1 MTMRTNCFLLLT
13 VLLGIL
19 PMSNTHAN
27 DSIPKSVILY
37 TPYTKI
43 SVSPGASIDYS
54 IDLINNTDKLV
65 NANLSVSGLSSS
77 WKHEMKSGGWNLS
90 QLAVLPKEKK
100 TFNLKVDVPL
110 KVSRGSYHF
119 VVSAGEAQLPLN
131 VVVAQQGTYQTEF
144 TTDQPNMQG
153 NSKSTF
159 TFNATLKNQTADQQ
173 LYALMAKAPR
183 GWNVIFK
190 PNYKQATSAQVEA
203 NSSQN
208 VSIDITPP
216 ANVEAGSYKIPVR
229 AATGNTSAEL
239 ELEVVVTGSYQM
251 ELTTPRGLLSSDV
264 TAGDTKR
271 IELEIKNTGSSL
283 LKDIQLSANKPVDWD
298 VAFEPSKIEMLK
310 AGETATAV
318 AILKASKKA
327 LPGDYVTTMMAK
339 TPEVNADAQFRIAVK
354 TPMIWGWVGVLII
367 RLSIRKGEIFGL
379 LGPNGAG
386 KSTTILMMLGLTEPT
401 SGIVEICGINS
412 TTHPI
417 EVKRKIGYL
426 PEDVG
431 FYDDMT
437 GLENLMYTARL
448 NGIPDK
454 EAKVKALELM
464 KRVGLE
470 DQLKKKTGKYSR
482 GMRQRL
488 GLADVLIKNPEII
501 ILDEPT
507 SGIDPAGVQEFI
519 ELIRWLSKEEGL
531 TVLFSSHHLDQAQ
544 KVCDRVGL
552 FSNGKILALI
562 DMAELKEKKQELS
575 DIYNHYFEEGG
586 ERHE

>member
-119 VVSAGEAQLPLN
+119 VVSAGETQLPLN

-264 TAGDTKR
+264 TAGDTKQ

-310 AGETATAV
+310 AGETATVV

-367 RLSIRKGEIFGL
+367 LATIGVVYYLFRKFVAEGSSEIPNRSYSPIDIPIIRYADVVLSLAECLNEQGNTTEAIEWVNKVRARAGVALLNSNTYTQVTGQDNMRERIRNERRWEFAGEGVNFFDEMRWKTL
-379 LGPNGAG
+379 HESKFFEGAG
-386 KSTTILMMLGLTEPT
+386 LKQIWGTIQYSYSWAGDYIYNWAVPKS
-401 SGIVEICGINS
+401 EIQMN
-412 TTHPI
+412 
-417 EVKRKIGYL
+417 
-426 PEDVG
+426 
-431 FYDDMT
+431 
-437 GLENLMYTARL
+437 ENLKQ
-448 NGIPDK
+448 NEGW
-454 EAKVKALELM
+454 
-464 KRVGLE
+464 
-470 DQLKKKTGKYSR
+470 
-482 GMRQRL
+482 
-488 GLADVLIKNPEII
+488 
-501 ILDEPT
+501 
-507 SGIDPAGVQEFI
+507 ID
-519 ELIRWLSKEEGL
+519 
-531 TVLFSSHHLDQAQ
+531 
-544 KVCDRVGL
+544 
-552 FSNGKILALI
+552 
-562 DMAELKEKKQELS
+562 
-575 DIYNHYFEEGG
+575 
-586 ERHE
+586 